1 MSMTE
6 RPVTHTTEVDVKRAS
21 IKLSLEFLEDTG
33 RERKN
38 APIRAVRIKLRMSI
52 LWSDK

>member
-21 IKLSLEFLEDTG
+21 IKLSLEFLEEKI
-33 RERKN
+33 REEKE
-38 APIRAVRIKLRMSI
+38 RM
-52 LWSDK
+52 LQ